1 MITLLDERDFTRPLA
16 APRDMRAGIREL
28 RKDEP
33 DALVAN
39 LRIASYP
46 HFPEAGQKDFY
57 EDLYRW
63 HRAHPLGDQV
73 HRWVAETEE
82 GEAVGHLNA
91 LPQYYRVD
99 GQRVVAHTP
108 GDYMVLPG
116 HGFHAIALMRRFF
129 RATENFVACDMVPA
143 VIGVETRMGAKVAGE
158 LAYAAKLLNVSRLPV
173 PSVPA
178 PLRRAL
184 NLPDHFAPAR
194 GYEVPDQAQTIGEE
208 QDAVPPVRPRAPI
221 PGAIKGPLNWS
232 LAALDGVLSWGYGT
246 DRQGKN
252 LDVHEVDT
260 FDESFDELFEKI
272 AVVVPCVPEKDS
284 SFLRWRYGPGSP
296 QHPVK
301 ILVVRGGHGLLGYAV
316 LKTLHTGED
325 GFIMDLTVLPGHRE
339 AARALLRESVHYFR
353 SRDVYII
360 RYRFLPSPTSPD
372 PDDLRRLG
380 YFHRRGRRN
389 WLLVR
394 FADER
399 LHALGMDPTNWS
411 YNVGDGEATF
421 WIR

>member
-1 MITLLDERDFTRPLA
+1 MK
-16 APRDMRAGIREL
+16 AGIREL

-33 DALVAN
+33 DALVAD

-46 HFPEAGQKDFY
+46 HFPEAGQTDFY

-73 HRWVAETEE
+73 HRWIAETEE
-82 GEAVGHLNA
+82 GEVVGHLNA

-99 GQRVVAHTP
+99 GERIVAHTP

-143 VIGVETRMGAKVAGE
+143 VIGVETRMGARVSGE
-158 LAYAAKLLNVSRLPV
+158 LEYSAKLLNVSRLPV
-173 PSVPA
+173 PPVPG
-178 PLRRAL
+178 PVRRAL

-194 GYEVPDQAQTIGEE
+194 GYEAPDPAQTVGDA
-208 QDAVPPVRPRAPI
+208 QDALPPVRPRAPI
-221 PGAIKGPLNWS
+221 PEPIKVALNRA
-232 LAALDGVLSWGYGT
+232 LAALDGVLSRGYGI
-246 DRQGKN
+246 DRKGKI
-252 LDVHEVDT
+252 LEVHEVDA
-260 FDESFDELFEKI
+260 FDASFDELFEKV
-272 AVVVPCVPEKDS
+272 AVVVPCLPEKDS
-284 SFLRWRYGPGSP
+284 TFLRWRYGPGSP
-296 QHPVK
+296 QYPVK
-301 ILVVRGGHGLLGYAV
+301 VLVVRDGHGLLGYAV

-325 GFIMDLTVLPGHRE
+325 GFVMDLMVLPGHRE
-339 AARALLRESVHYFR
+339 AARALLRESVRYFR
-353 SRDVYII
+353 REGVHII
-360 RYRFLPSPTSPD
+360 RYRYLPSPTSPGQ
-372 PDDLRRLG
+372 DDLRRLG
-380 YFHRRGRRN
+380 FFHRTGRRN

-399 LHALGMDPTNWS
+399 LHALGIDPTNWS